1 VSNQHKSIIF
11 SIGTGLF
18 LFVQYL
24 FIGDILEAAD
34 GKYPLVYELFAAVVG
49 SIITVIAMALIMR
62 NQIDQEKNK
71 EFASSIFER
80 KLSIY
85 QDLLE
90 IVFSIDDDKIIE
102 DAEIHALENQIGI
115 ACLVADKKL
124 VSILSQYIY
133 QLKVYGV
140 LYFRSL
146 NDVQL
151 AEFSKFA
158 ESEKKHVNAD
168 ASKLCDQK
176 YNQTVP
182 VKGNEIMYFLSLDE
196 CIQGLREDLA
206 LIEGDVAHHIEHFVR
221 TPINPK
227 QIHAN
232 PNRIDDV

>member
-1 VSNQHKSIIF
+1 MNNRNKNIIF
-11 SIGTGLF
+11 LIATGVF
-18 LFVQYL
+18 LLAQYFFV
-24 FIGDILEAAD
+24 GEILEASVENH
-34 GKYPLVYELFAAVVG
+34 PLVYELFAAVVG

-62 NQIDQEKNK
+62 NQIDHEKHK

-85 QDLLE
+85 QELLE
-90 IVFSIDDDKIIE
+90 IVFAIDDDKIIE

-140 LYFRSL
+140 LYFRSM
-146 NDVQL
+146 NEVQL
-151 AEFSKFA
+151 AEFSAFA
-158 ESEKKHVNAD
+158 EQEKKKPHAD

-176 YNQTVP
+176 FNQTLP
-182 VKGNEIMYFLSLDE
+182 VKGNEIEYFLSLDE

-227 QIHAN
+227 QIHAK
-232 PNRIDDV
+232 PNIIDNR